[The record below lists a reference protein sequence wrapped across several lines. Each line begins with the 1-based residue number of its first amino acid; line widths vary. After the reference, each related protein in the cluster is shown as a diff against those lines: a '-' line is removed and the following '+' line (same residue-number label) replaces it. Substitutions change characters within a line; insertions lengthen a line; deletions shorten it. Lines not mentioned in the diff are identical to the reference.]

1 MHRATKTGHTTTPS
15 RRSTAEIHVSR
26 IDGRPVD
33 IDPELVDVSVD
44 RSTEGAVDRAIVYAA
59 AESIRRLPVE
69 ATVGEWVTLPLGDG
83 RIVEGSETIIDA
95 ATNDE
100 QPLDRGD
107 DYELREVVVDGPPEI
122 KLLTSVS
129 EPRIDCDYKPRGEF
143 EADTLPQNPK
153 EIVEGAPEL
162 NSKQMA
168 DLAAFQ
174 AVEGS
179 YTDAVIDAS
188 VTLPP
193 GEIGFEVLDAL
204 NVADLPG
211 DEPYQVQDITI
222 DAEAID
228 IRLGAGQTAEGRI
241 SEINDKTGRV
251 SERV

>member
-1 MHRATKTGHTTTPS
+1 
-15 RRSTAEIHVSR
+15 
-26 IDGRPVD
+26 
-33 IDPELVDVSVD
+33 
-44 RSTEGAVDRAIVYAA
+44 
-59 AESIRRLPVE
+59 
-69 ATVGEWVTLPLGDG
+69 
-83 RIVEGSETIIDA
+83 
-95 ATNDE
+95 
-100 QPLDRGD
+100 
-107 DYELREVVVDGPPEI
+107 
-122 KLLTSVS
+122 
-129 EPRIDCDYKPRGEF
+129 
-143 EADTLPQNPK
+143 
-153 EIVEGAPEL
+153 
-162 NSKQMA
+162 MA

-179 YTDAVIDAS
+179 YNDAVIDAS

-228 IRLGAGQTAEGRI
+228 IRLGAGQTAEDRI